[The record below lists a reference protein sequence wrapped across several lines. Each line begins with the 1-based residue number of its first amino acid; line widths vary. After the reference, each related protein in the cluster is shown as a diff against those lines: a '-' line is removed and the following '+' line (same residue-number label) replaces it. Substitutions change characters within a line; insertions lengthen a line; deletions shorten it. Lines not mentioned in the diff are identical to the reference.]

1 MDFEKTG
8 YARKLFEGDIPRIVK
23 ALESINKNLE
33 RLANMQENN
42 YLEDNE
48 VTGMIQDFFTNK
60 KKRNTKG
67 EDPLDMD

>member
-8 YARKLFEGDIPRIVK
+8 YARKLFEADIPRIVK
-23 ALESINKNLE
+23 ALEGINKNLE

-60 KKRNTKG
+60 KNRNTKG